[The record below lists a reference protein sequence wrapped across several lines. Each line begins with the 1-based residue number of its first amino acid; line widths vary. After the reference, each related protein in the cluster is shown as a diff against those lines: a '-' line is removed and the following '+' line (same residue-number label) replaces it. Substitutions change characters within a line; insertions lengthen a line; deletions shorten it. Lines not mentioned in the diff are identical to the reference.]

1 MTVPGSFW
9 ERQDQQDVPATA
21 APVQQ
26 GSTPGSYWES
36 QTPFQ
41 AIPGVTPAPAAP
53 PDKYRQAALENRERF
68 IKAGAENVLP
78 EGYTARLGRGVGLGW
93 TDELLAAGSVPFE
106 MIRRGVNPAEAYR
119 YTKAEQDLA
128 AEKTAEKTA
137 GGLGTATEVLGGLA
151 TGAGAFGGARASA
164 STAIPLTRF
173 LPGGARTLP
182 EAAVTPYNYG
192 RNILK
197 SGALGTLAGA
207 GEGNTFDERFQGA
220 KMGGI
225 IGAGAGAV
233 LPPVASA
240 VGAAL
245 RPFKAI
251 PHLRDPEVIAA
262 QQVAKVARDSDVP
275 IEEAIKRVTD
285 ARAAGQTEYTLADA
299 FGNAGQRK
307 LTGMA
312 KVPGP
317 AREQIVEALTERN
330 LNMPH
335 RIGSEV
341 GQALGA
347 PASAEA
353 ATTALISQA
362 QRQSSP
368 LYRAAGEVPTW
379 SNRLQEFL
387 DDPIA
392 KQGLAAGVEIQR
404 LRAAGTGRPF
414 NPTDAT
420 ITNFDKAVDPII
432 TGTPNMQTLNT
443 LKIGLDKMIEGEIN
457 PATRRLNA
465 RGAALVDYKNR
476 LLAEIDAINPAYREA
491 RAAYRGPME
500 VKDAVELGRDMAS
513 RGRPVDTIPAF
524 RALPAAE
531 QQGVR
536 IGYADKVREQ
546 LERTGNIP
554 AILREKVPKGAAE
567 LGELSLYQ
575 GPRQPGRPDQLRQFL
590 TREEE
595 MQRTSKAA
603 LGGSPTTENIADVA
617 AGPGGAEVLGLAG
630 SAMSGSPTG
639 IARSVLEIGGRY
651 ARGENEAQRNAITRV
666 LLENQPDAMRQIADR
681 IARAETRRRGVNP
694 WTGGYRYRP

>member
-1 MTVPGSFW
+1 LEKTQMSEQNPW
-9 ERQDQQDVPATA
+9 EDFKSPIAPPTGATGDA
-21 APVQQ
+21 SP
-26 GSTPGSYWES
+26 WES
-36 QTPFQ
+36 FQKPVAPFQ

-93 TDELLAAGSVPFE
+93 TDELLAAGATPIE
-106 MIRRGVNPAEAYR
+106 MARRGVGPAEAYR
-119 YTKAEQDLA
+119 YAKAEQDLA

-137 GGLGTATEVLGGLA
+137 GPLGTATEIMGGLT
-151 TGAGAFGGARASA
+151 TGAGAFGGARAA
-164 STAIPLTRF
+164 AIGIPFTQRAIPA
-173 LPGGARTLP
+173 G
-182 EAAVTPYNYG
+182 VVNYG
-192 RNILK
+192 QNVLK
-197 SGALGTLAGA
+197 GGALGTIAGA

-220 KMGGI
+220 KMGGV
-225 IGAGAGAV
+225 IGLGAGAV
-233 LPPVASA
+233 LPPIASTI
-240 VGAAL
+240 GAAL

-262 QQVAKVARDSDVP
+262 QDVAKVARDSGVP
-275 IEEAIKRVTD
+275 IEEAVKRVTD

-335 RIGSEV
+335 RVGSEI

-347 PASAEA
+347 P
-353 ATTALISQA
+353 TTAAQATERLIDQA
-362 QRQSSP
+362 RRQSSP
-368 LYRAAGEVPTW
+368 LYKQAESVPTW
-379 SNRLQEFL
+379 SDKLQGFL
-387 DDPIA
+387 ESPLA
-392 KQGLAAGVEIQR
+392 KQGLAEGAEIQGIR
-404 LRAAGTGRPF
+404 VAGTGRASKA
-414 NPTDAT
+414 TDDV
-420 ITNFDKAVDPII
+420 ITNFDPAIDPKIS
-432 TGTPNMQTLNT
+432 GVPSMRVLNT
-443 LKIGLDKMIEGEIN
+443 LKIGLDRMIEREIN
-457 PATRRLNA
+457 PATMRLNEK
-465 RGAALVDYKNR
+465 GAAIADYKNR
-476 LLAEIDAINPAYREA
+476 LLAEIDALNPAYREA
-491 RAAYRGPME
+491 RSAYRGPME
-500 VKDAVELGRDMAS
+500 IKDAVQQGREMAT
-513 RGRPVDTIPAF
+513 RGRPADTIPAVT
-524 RALPAAE
+524 ALTEAE
-531 QQGVR
+531 QRGVG

-546 LERTGNIP
+546 LERTGNFP
-554 AILREKVPKGAAE
+554 SILREKVPKGVAE
-567 LGELSLYQ
+567 LEQLSQYQ

-603 LGGSPTTENIADVA
+603 LGGSPTAENIADVA

-639 IARSVLEIGGRY
+639 IARSVLDIGRRY
-651 ARGENEAQRNAITRV
+651 ARGENEAQRAAITRV
-666 LLENQPDAMRQIADR
+666 LLENQPDALRQVADR
-681 IARAETRRRGVNP
+681 IARAEERRRGVNP